1 MAAHT
6 GRAARAR
13 GRVSAFAHICTPR
26 EVRPRERLW
35 RKTGA
40 CARVHVWVQGWVRAG
55 PGGCGSPGAPPPRPP
70 AATPIPPNEGPQL
83 PLCRP
88 TQMLSW
94 TSPLTRS
101 TPAWG
106 RFLPP
111 PPGTGRAWPLG
122 KEPVVLGR
130 GAAED
135 SGTGSHLFPRNPGIL
150 THRAVESPG
159 ATRDLPASS
168 LQLPPGPSL
177 RCPRRGSPLWS
188 ALRLEF
194 SPSPSV
200 RAAPPPMPRLRSP
213 CPSRVLTAQQILPRH
228 F

>member
-1 MAAHT
+1 MRMAVEEN
-6 GRAARAR
+6 R
-13 GRVSAFAHICTPR
+13 C
-26 EVRPRERLW
+26 VR
-35 RKTGA
+35 A
-40 CARVHVWVQGWVRAG
+40 CARVRVRVCYHAH
-55 PGGCGSPGAPPPRPP
+55 PPSPPLP
-70 AATPIPPNEGPQL
+70 AEGPQL
-83 PLCRP
+83 QLCRL
-88 TQMLSW
+88 TQMPSW
-94 TSPLTRS
+94 TSPLTCS

-122 KEPVVLGR
+122 KQPVVLGR

-135 SGTGSHLFPRNPGIL
+135 SGRGSHPFPRNPGVL

-159 ATRDLPASS
+159 ATQDRPTSS
-168 LQLPPGPSL
+168 LQLRPHPPCAVHAGAAPCGL
-177 RCPRRGSPLWS
+177 LFG
-188 ALRLEF
+188 LEF

-213 CPSRVLTAQQILPRH
+213 CPSRVPTAQQILLRH

>member
-1 MAAHT
+1 MPLHT
-6 GRAARAR
+6 FARPGKCVHANGCGGKPVRARVCTCGCRAGSGPGPGVAARL
-13 GRVSAFAHICTPR
+13 G
-26 EVRPRERLW
+26 
-35 RKTGA
+35 
-40 CARVHVWVQGWVRAG
+40 
-55 PGGCGSPGAPPPRPP
+55 PRPLGHLLP
-70 AATPIPPNEGPQL
+70 RPSPPNEGPQL

-88 TQMLSW
+88 TQMPSW

>member
-1 MAAHT
+1 MRGGVCRVPLHT
-6 GRAARAR
+6 FARPGKCVHANGCGGKPVRAR
-13 GRVSAFAHICTPR
+13 VCTC
-26 EVRPRERLW
+26 
-35 RKTGA
+35 G
-40 CARVHVWVQGWVRAG
+40 CRAG
-55 PGGCGSPGAPPPRPP
+55 SGPGPAPSATCCHAHPP
-70 AATPIPPNEGPQL
+70 PPNEGPQL
-83 PLCRP
+83 PLCRL
-88 TQMLSW
+88 TQMPSW
-94 TSPLTRS
+94 TSPLTCS

-111 PPGTGRAWPLG
+111 PPGTGRAWP
-122 KEPVVLGR
+122 VVLGR

-135 SGTGSHLFPRNPGIL
+135 SGRGSHPFPRNPGIL

-159 ATRDLPASS
+159 ATQDLPTPS
-168 LQLPPGPSL
+168 LQLRPAPSL
-177 RCPRRGSPLWS
+177 RCGLLSS
-188 ALRLEF
+188 LEF